1 MSMKENNGN
10 IRAFHPG
17 YYVNEIIENS
27 NITQEEFAAK
37 SGISTE
43 TIRKFVKG
51 EIKISDDLA
60 QQLSL
65 MMGTSIDVWLN
76 LQSEYD
82 KKMLERKQVES
93 NEVPKW

>member
-43 TIRKFVKG
+43 TIRKLVKG

-93 NEVPKW
+93 NEVPK

>member
-17 YYVNEIIENS
+17 HYVNEIIENS

-43 TIRKFVKG
+43 TIRKLVKG

-93 NEVPKW
+93 NEVPK

>member
-43 TIRKFVKG
+43 TIRKLVKG

-82 KKMLERKQVES
+82 TKMLERKQVES
-93 NEVPKW
+93 NEVPKL